1 MEMTDRVEITV
12 AVISGAVGTTDGAL
26 SLTNSDPSS
35 LTIVSTTGQIIAN
48 VAGISPIGA
57 YVTAPGAALV
67 TLYKVTVVQP
77 GRASWDRML
86 YIHSPRTQQHS
97 RSVAVKLI

>member
-1 MEMTDRVEITV
+1 MTDRVEITV

-48 VAGISPIGA
+48 VAGIFPIGA
-57 YVTAPGAALV
+57 YVTAPAILS
-67 TLYKVTVVQP
+67 T
-77 GRASWDRML
+77 
-86 YIHSPRTQQHS
+86 
-97 RSVAVKLI
+97 